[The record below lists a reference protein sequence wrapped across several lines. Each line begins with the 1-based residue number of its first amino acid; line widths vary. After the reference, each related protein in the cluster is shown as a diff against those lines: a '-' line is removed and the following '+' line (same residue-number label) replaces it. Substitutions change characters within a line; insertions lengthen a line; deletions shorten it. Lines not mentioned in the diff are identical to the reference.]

1 MFRSIVKPF
10 ILMII
15 FIVCIGNF
23 SFAKNIISN
32 ISIDVVINDDG
43 SANITQTW
51 DGTFEEGTECY
62 LPIDTNDFE
71 VSNLTVK
78 MGDKRFKNIEW
89 DLNKSF
95 EEKSYKCGINKT
107 DAGVELCFGISKYGK
122 NKYTFSYD
130 ISKLVGSY
138 TDYDGF
144 NFQFV
149 NTNMDSFP
157 TNVEWKAKLKN
168 GKKLTYDNSRIWGFG
183 YNGDVEISNG
193 IANAKSSQSLVG
205 DNYFTIMIQFN
216 KGILKPKFSCDKSF
230 EDVKSVALNLG
241 NNEQQDTADVGSNTN
256 ANNNISDN
264 IVKNEKSDL
273 KSQIERAK
281 LVTEYS
287 PDTSVEDMDTV
298 TFGAYPQSD
307 VSGKTKDPI
316 EWIVLERDE
325 ENKKAL
331 LFSKYNLD
339 CQSFLYDEQKDNE
352 WETCSLKSWLN
363 DVFYNNAFVGTDQ
376 NIIQSTNEISC
387 DSVGYKIIDEN
398 KCNKIFC
405 LSIDEIKKYFGYE
418 VEVQEGENY
427 IHLHKNVL
435 SKSTNYANNV
445 GFVQGEYYIG
455 DFWLCNPGIIPGD
468 WSYVSDFMGEPY
480 IGYEYYGRSFIRTR
494 PALWVSYGSEDDKNN
509 TGTVNVDSNKN
520 LENAYETWDDN
531 MFNESSYT
539 YNHKVAR
546 ISAMLCEASYNTSK
560 LKNMILNQF
569 GFSNI
574 QLYNYDINDSIV
586 LDEYSGTN
594 CFSIAHKTTN
604 DKTFLLVTARGT
616 NNIEE
621 IKGDAIKRTWW
632 DDIVNWFSGSTYD
645 KNEHLMLNQ
654 YKVYDNVYD
663 FYEQVEKGVYDYLSK
678 NPSIKNA
685 KNMKVLITGHSLG
698 GAAANLYGASLAYDT
713 QPLDNKY
720 LKHED
725 IFTYTF
731 GSIKVIEDI
740 DTNIEEGYENIFDI
754 YNHYDSFGPNGNYAV
769 WGASHPYQK
778 FGHTFT
784 YKDERVHDSEF
795 FLSFNNH
802 DMKNYLKALD
812 LIDFSNENSSNNN
825 SSNKI
830 ANSGGSTNS
839 DENSNGKSYNFN
851 DSLRTQIEKV
861 KLVTEYNQ
869 DTSVEDMDTVS
880 FGSYPQLDAT
890 GKTKDPIEW
899 IVLERD
905 KDNERALLLS
915 KYILDYKSYNAEP
928 GTGFDGGPMDLGGPV
943 SWATCA
949 LREWLNSEFYDKAFD
964 NKEKEHIIITCIMNR
979 GINDQIFFSD
989 AVYDNVFLLDIRDVE
1004 KYFGE
1009 GTKTG
1014 SYNNYKEYQYSKKI
1028 ITKNSE
1034 IKDYSDYDEY
1044 TWWLRSLNSSQRE
1057 SWVIRDDGT
1066 SGVYEV
1072 NCWMLGI
1079 RPAIW
1084 VSYGNQDTN
1093 EMIND
1098 DGLMNQAYETWDD
1111 NMLNQSSYS
1120 YNHNVA
1126 RLSAKIAKD
1135 AYDEATLKNTI
1146 KNDLGFSNIQTY
1158 NYGSIEAKKLDYDRG
1173 NCFAISHKNVN
1184 ESGEN
1189 ATILFIVARGTK
1201 ADENPGELLG
1211 DYFKS
1216 DRKDLYFGNNENNYH
1231 PMLNCSIY
1239 DNIYDFYE
1247 QIEKGVKDY
1256 IEKFPEIKSDK
1267 NIKVLLT
1274 GHSLGGAAVNLYAA
1288 KLIDDIKHN
1297 NSINEYIKQE
1307 AVFTYTFGAITV
1319 IKNVINNYERGYEN
1333 IFNIYNYYDS
1343 FGPHGNYALTYA
1355 SSPYKKFGYT
1365 LIYNDDRL
1373 YFEENGMS
1381 NNNHKME
1388 NYMSA
1393 LNLYNFYHEFPSKR
1407 KNYDY
1412 KINSDFVPS
1421 NVQAKI
1427 IADYNN
1433 SINSNS
1439 VSKSYYQETI
1449 KFGSYPQNDVNG
1461 KTKEPIEW
1469 IVLEKDGNKAL
1480 LLSKYILDNKCFNDE
1495 WSVNKTWETSQLRS
1509 WLNDTFYRTAFSKDE
1524 QKKILSTTIINS
1536 NNIDFKTSCGNN
1548 TNDKVFLL
1556 SIDEVRKYFGSGVK
1570 EKFGYRLNDAVVTQ
1584 GTKYSGIVDKNN
1596 SFGNNY
1602 YWLRSMGIDQFAA
1615 SFIAPNGYLAT
1626 HGHYLTYGCGVRPA
1640 LWVSY

>member
-71 VSNLTVK
+71 ISNLTVK

-107 DAGVELCFGISKYGK
+107 DVGVELCFGISKYGK

-157 TNVEWKAKLKN
+157 TNVEWKAKLKS

-205 DNYFTIMIQFN
+205 DNYFTIMMQFN
-216 KGILKPKFSCDKSF
+216 KGILKPKFSRDESF
-230 EDVKSVALNLG
+230 EDVKSVALNLR
-241 NNEQQDTADVGSNTN
+241 NDESQDTIDADSNTN

-264 IVKNEKSDL
+264 IVRNEKSDL

-298 TFGAYPQSD
+298 
-307 VSGKTKDPI
+307 
-316 EWIVLERDE
+316 
-325 ENKKAL
+325 
-331 LFSKYNLD
+331 
-339 CQSFLYDEQKDNE
+339 
-352 WETCSLKSWLN
+352 
-363 DVFYNNAFVGTDQ
+363 
-376 NIIQSTNEISC
+376 
-387 DSVGYKIIDEN
+387 
-398 KCNKIFC
+398 
-405 LSIDEIKKYFGYE
+405 
-418 VEVQEGENY
+418 
-427 IHLHKNVL
+427 
-435 SKSTNYANNV
+435 
-445 GFVQGEYYIG
+445 
-455 DFWLCNPGIIPGD
+455 
-468 WSYVSDFMGEPY
+468 
-480 IGYEYYGRSFIRTR
+480 
-494 PALWVSYGSEDDKNN
+494 
-509 TGTVNVDSNKN
+509 
-520 LENAYETWDDN
+520 
-531 MFNESSYT
+531 
-539 YNHKVAR
+539 
-546 ISAMLCEASYNTSK
+546 
-560 LKNMILNQF
+560 
-569 GFSNI
+569 
-574 QLYNYDINDSIV
+574 
-586 LDEYSGTN
+586 
-594 CFSIAHKTTN
+594 
-604 DKTFLLVTARGT
+604 
-616 NNIEE
+616 
-621 IKGDAIKRTWW
+621 
-632 DDIVNWFSGSTYD
+632 
-645 KNEHLMLNQ
+645 
-654 YKVYDNVYD
+654 
-663 FYEQVEKGVYDYLSK
+663 
-678 NPSIKNA
+678 
-685 KNMKVLITGHSLG
+685 
-698 GAAANLYGASLAYDT
+698 
-713 QPLDNKY
+713 
-720 LKHED
+720 
-725 IFTYTF
+725 
-731 GSIKVIEDI
+731 
-740 DTNIEEGYENIFDI
+740 
-754 YNHYDSFGPNGNYAV
+754 
-769 WGASHPYQK
+769 
-778 FGHTFT
+778 
-784 YKDERVHDSEF
+784 
-795 FLSFNNH
+795 
-802 DMKNYLKALD
+802 
-812 LIDFSNENSSNNN
+812 
-825 SSNKI
+825 
-830 ANSGGSTNS
+830 
-839 DENSNGKSYNFN
+839 
-851 DSLRTQIEKV
+851 
-861 KLVTEYNQ
+861 
-869 DTSVEDMDTVS
+869 S
-880 FGSYPQLDAT
+880 FGSYPQFDAT

-915 KYILDYKSYNAEP
+915 KYILDYKSYNAEA
-928 GTGFDGGPMDLGGPV
+928 GTGFEGGPMDLGGPV

-964 NKEKEHIIITCIMNR
+964 NKEKEHIIMTCIMNR

-1014 SYNNYKEYQYSKKI
+1014 SYNNYKEYQYFKKI

-1126 RLSAKIAKD
+1126 RLSAKIAKY
-1135 AYDEATLKNTI
+1135 AYDEDTLKNII

-1158 NYGSIEAKKLDYDRG
+1158 NYGSIESKKLDYDRG

-1231 PMLNCSIY
+1231 SMLNCSIY

-1247 QIEKGVKDY
+1247 QIEKGIKDY
-1256 IEKFPEIKSDK
+1256 IEKFPEIKIDK
-1267 NIKVLLT
+1267 NLKVLLT

-1343 FGPHGNYALTYA
+1343 FGPHGNYAWTYA

-1393 LNLYNFYHEFPSKR
+1393 LNLYNFYHEFPSTR

-1412 KINSDFVPS
+1412 KINSDFVSS

-1480 LLSKYILDNKCFNDE
+1480 FLSKYILDNKCFNDE

-1570 EKFGYRLNDAVVTQ
+1570 EEFGYRLNDAVATQ

-1626 HGHYLTYGCGVRPA
+1626 HGYYLTYGCGVRPA